1 MRQTLFRRVL
11 GLHRA
16 LNMDNFTKETTEGLA
31 YLDSLDGME
40 QIDALVLGVSNVLS
54 RYEAPTTS
62 EAVTGR

>member
-1 MRQTLFRRVL
+1 
-11 GLHRA
+11 
-16 LNMDNFTKETTEGLA
+16 MDNFTKETTEGLA